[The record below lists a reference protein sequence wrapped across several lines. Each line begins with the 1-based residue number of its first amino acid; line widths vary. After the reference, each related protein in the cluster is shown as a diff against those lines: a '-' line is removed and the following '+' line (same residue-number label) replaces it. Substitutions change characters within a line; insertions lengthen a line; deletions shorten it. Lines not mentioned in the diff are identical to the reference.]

1 MRRATDLLEG
11 YRVLDVS
18 SHGAV
23 PIAGSVLADWGADV
37 VKVEDP
43 EHGEIIRGGTAW
55 GVPPPEGGSSHL
67 YHIFNHGKRCAAI
80 NLKHERG
87 REALLKLVESADVFL
102 TSFLPGVRRR
112 LGIDVDDIRA
122 LRPDIVYGRNTGR
135 GTKGPFAELGGF
147 DATSFWSRAGLA
159 MATSPPDPELP
170 TAMPAPAFGDSQT
183 GFALAAGIVAAL
195 LRRERTG
202 EGTVVD
208 TSLLNTG
215 MWAMQTAIVTSTMLG
230 VEELRR
236 PPRGSGTPLVNSYR
250 TKDGRFVHVCM
261 DQQHYWPSF
270 CDGVD
275 RPAWKDDPRLAT
287 HEAREA
293 NAEYCVKLMEEL
305 FAERTFAEW
314 KEILAGQRGPFDPVQ
329 KTGELA
335 SDPQVVA
342 NGYLA
347 DVDDGTGRILS
358 LVAPP
363 VQFDGARY
371 ETRRGPDHGAD
382 TDEVL
387 QEAGYEMDEIIQL
400 KIDGAIW

>member
-1 MRRATDLLEG
+1 MNLLEG

-18 SHGAV
+18 THGAV

-37 VKVEDP
+37 IKVEDP

-55 GVPPPEGGSSHL
+55 GVPPHEGGSSHL

-80 NLKHERG
+80 NLKHELG
-87 REALLKLVESADVFL
+87 REALLKLVETSDVFV
-102 TSFLPGVRRR
+102 TSFLSGVRRR

-122 LRPDIVYGRNTGR
+122 RRPDIVYGRNTGR
-135 GTKGPFAELGGF
+135 GTKGPYAELGGY

-159 MATSPPDPELP
+159 AATSAPDQAIP
-170 TAMPAPAFGDSQT
+170 TTMPAPAFGDSQT
-183 GFALAAGIVAAL
+183 GFALAAGVCVAL
-195 LRRERTG
+195 LHRERTG
-202 EGTVVD
+202 EGVVID

-230 VEELRR
+230 SDELRR
-236 PPRGSGTPLVNSYR
+236 PWRGTGTPLVNSYR
-250 TKDGRFVHVCM
+250 TKDGRHLHLCM

-270 CDGVD
+270 CDGVG
-275 RPAWKDDPRLAT
+275 RPEWTTDPRLAT
-287 HEAREA
+287 HEAREE
-293 NAEYCVKLMEEL
+293 NAEFCVQLLEQL
-305 FAERTFAEW
+305 FAERTLAEW
-314 KEILAGQRGPFDPVQ
+314 NQVLAEQRGPFDPVQ
-329 KTGELA
+329 KAGELA

-347 DVDDGTGRILS
+347 DIEDEVGRTLS

-371 ETRRGPDHGAD
+371 ASRRGPDHGAH

-387 QEAGYEMDEIIQL
+387 LEVGYEMDEIIQL

>member
-1 MRRATDLLEG
+1 VDLLAG

-18 SHGAV
+18 THGAV

-37 VKVEDP
+37 IKVEDP
-43 EHGEIIRGGTAW
+43 EHGEVIRGGTAW
-55 GVPPPEGGSSHL
+55 GVPPPDGGSSHL
-67 YHIFNHGKRCAAI
+67 YHVFNHGKRCAAI

-87 REALLKLVESADVFL
+87 REALLKIVETSDVFL
-102 TSFLPGVRRR
+102 TSFLTGVRQR
-112 LGIDVDDIRA
+112 LGIDVDDVRA
-122 LRPDIVYGRNTGR
+122 RRPDIVYGRNTGR
-135 GTKGPFAELGGF
+135 GTKGPNAELGGY

-159 MATSPPDPELP
+159 IATSDPEEQIP

-183 GFALAAGIVAAL
+183 GFALAAGVVAAL
-195 LRRERTG
+195 LHRERTG
-202 EGTVVD
+202 TGMVVD

-230 VEELRR
+230 TEELRR

-250 TKDGRFVHVCM
+250 TKDGRHIHLCM

-270 CDGVD
+270 CDGVG
-275 RPAWKDDPRLAT
+275 RPEWTTDPRLAT
-287 HEAREA
+287 HEAREE
-293 NAEYCVKLMEEL
+293 NAEYCVRLIEEL
-305 FAERTFAEW
+305 FAQRTFAEW
-314 KEILAGQRGPFDPVQ
+314 KETLAAQRGPFDPVQ
-329 KTGELA
+329 KVGELA

-347 DVDDGTGRILS
+347 DVEDEVGRTLS

-363 VQFDGARY
+363 VRFDDAPY
-371 ETRRGPDHGAD
+371 ETRRGPEHGAD
-382 TDEVL
+382 TDDVLGEV
-387 QEAGYEMDEIIQL
+387 GYDMDTIIQL